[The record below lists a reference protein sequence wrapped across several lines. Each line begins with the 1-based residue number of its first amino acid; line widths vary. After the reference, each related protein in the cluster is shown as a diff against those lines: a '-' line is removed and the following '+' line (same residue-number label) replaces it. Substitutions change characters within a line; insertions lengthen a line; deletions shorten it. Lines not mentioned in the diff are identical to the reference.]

1 MKLPHPRTTNLAF
14 LADSPTELIQ
24 LLGKDCG
31 INEDELIHNYF
42 DLSLPPVTSINALS
56 VMFGYNPGFVWS
68 MIHNTNRHYRT
79 FTIPKG
85 REKRYITAP
94 KVALKTIQKWLAVHI
109 SQKWESPDDVFG
121 FVPGKSHIQAASR
134 HLGAKWIVSADIENF
149 FPSVSRKRV
158 GQALLQLGYQDE
170 FSLNEFTSLFCY
182 GIGLAQGAP
191 SSPVI
196 SNIVLSTLDKNL
208 SDLATTNG
216 CTFTRYADDIV
227 FSGSDGSP
235 ENLLEEL
242 CTLIT
247 EDGWTISNSKKYL
260 ARLPNRLKVHGLLV
274 HGDRLRL
281 TKGYR
286 NRLRAYRHLLSV
298 KKVQESDIALFRG
311 HLEYERSVEQFQFQ

>member
-14 LADSPTELIQ
+14 LADSPSELIQ
-24 LLGKDCG
+24 LLGEDCDR
-31 INEDELIHNYF
+31 NEYDLIHKYF
-42 DLSLPPVTSINALS
+42 ALRLPPVTSLNALS

-68 MIHNTNRHYRT
+68 MIENTNRHYRT

-85 REKRYITAP
+85 RKRRIITAP
-94 KVALKTIQKWLAVHI
+94 KVALKIIQKWLAVHI

-158 GQALLQLGYQDE
+158 EQALRQLGYQDS
-170 FSLNEFTSLFCY
+170 FSLNAISSLFCY
-182 GIGLAQGAP
+182 KSGLAQGAP

-196 SNIVLSTLDKNL
+196 SNVVLNTLDENL
-208 SDLATTNG
+208 SNFAKTNG
-216 CTFTRYADDIV
+216 CTYTRYADDIV
-227 FSGSDGSP
+227 FSGSEGSP
-235 ENLLEEL
+235 EELLEQV

-247 EDGWTISNSKKYL
+247 EDGWTISNSKKYV
-260 ARLPNRLKVHGLLV
+260 ARIPSRLKVHGLLV
-274 HGDRLRL
+274 HGDHLRL

-298 KKVQESDIALFRG
+298 KKVQESDIALFQG
-311 HLEYERSVEQFQFQ
+311 HLEYERSVEQFRYT